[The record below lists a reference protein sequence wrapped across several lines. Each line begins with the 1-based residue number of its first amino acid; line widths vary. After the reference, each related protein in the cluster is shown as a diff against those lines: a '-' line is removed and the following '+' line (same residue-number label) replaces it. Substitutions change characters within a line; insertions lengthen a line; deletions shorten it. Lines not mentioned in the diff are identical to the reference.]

1 MGLLYI
7 NPKAWKEL
15 KLSRSSY
22 NSQLRDSM
30 HMTTLLQK
38 VIENNM
44 ISLNGIKYEGVW
56 SEYDTIDDLEID
68 LQP

>member
-68 LQP
+68 L